1 MDDNNEDLFTS
12 LSDETINPDES
23 IDVENERTDDLPR
36 EEDENIVS
44 MIQTLLMTLLLE
56 QLSQILEN
64 CNLRTFRLNIS
75 SSYTACST
83 LTTFVESA
91 RQCHFLTF

>member
-44 MIQTLLMTLLLE
+44 MIQTLLMRLRLERKTPTKVLLDSTILALTLL
-56 QLSQILEN
+56 
-64 CNLRTFRLNIS
+64 
-75 SSYTACST
+75 A
-83 LTTFVESA
+83 A
-91 RQCHFLTF
+91 PA